1 MELTLRP
8 FPITYI
14 TRLAQHT
21 NSGLNIGLMS
31 ATALNL
37 LREHRGV
44 DAFGKLHELSATNFN
59 PAFEFLKLLSMP
71 LLMSERIPR
80 TYWEATTIVIE

>member
-8 FPITYI
+8 FPITYV
-14 TRLAQHT
+14 TRLAQDT

-37 LREHRGV
+37 LRGHRGV
-44 DAFGKLHELSATNFN
+44 DAFGKLHALSATNIN
-59 PAFEFLKLLSMP
+59 PASEFFKLLSVP
-71 LLMSERIPR
+71 LLMS
-80 TYWEATTIVIE
+80 